1 MKKLIKTIADYIQAK
16 IDKYVI
22 KRFEQL
28 MPKELIT
35 KLYRIVGV
43 WDLQITTKEVS
54 VKKGK
59 MRYTLFVAKDRD
71 LKTVFNLGRH
81 FMTEPKITNR

>member
-1 MKKLIKTIADYIQAK
+1 MKKLINWIQSK

-22 KRFEQL
+22 KRFQQL
-28 MPKELIT
+28 MPKELIRQ
-35 KLYRIVGV
+35 LYKIVAEG
-43 WDLQITTKEVS
+43 DLQISVKEIE

-59 MRYTLFVAKDRD
+59 IKYTLLIVKDKN

-81 FMTEPKITNR
+81 FTQEPVISLR